1 MSIIHIDFNKY
12 CVVEKTREAIESQEA
27 LEVQEIQEIRGIQGI
42 QEAEG
47 IQGEEPM
54 GLFDGN
60 WGESYLKDG
69 ECNFQSNP
77 NVFGLEG
84 FALLGRNPKCGCPL
98 AIDLSASLEARVE
111 FEQRGLLLEFL
122 PPELASSVWEA
133 SQWPCHHSKLV
144 LD

>member
-1 MSIIHIDFNKY
+1 
-12 CVVEKTREAIESQEA
+12 
-27 LEVQEIQEIRGIQGI
+27 
-42 QEAEG
+42 
-47 IQGEEPM
+47 M

-60 WGESYLKDG
+60 QGESYLKDG

-98 AIDLSASLEARVE
+98 AIDLSASLEARAE

-122 PPELASSVWEA
+122 PSELASSIWEA